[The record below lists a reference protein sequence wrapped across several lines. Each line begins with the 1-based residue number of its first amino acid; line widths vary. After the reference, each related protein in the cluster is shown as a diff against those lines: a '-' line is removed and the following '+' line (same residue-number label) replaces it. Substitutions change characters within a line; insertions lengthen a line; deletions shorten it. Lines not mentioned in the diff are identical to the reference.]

1 MSGRWL
7 SGRTREA
14 YLFLFIP
21 LPSFF
26 PLSLCPFLFYFFV
39 TFPLPPCQFGRFF
52 FLKEKATRRLKEW
65 TKPASWESL
74 SRGWRPWARG
84 TMRGER
90 ITSAATLWWVKINRR
105 LYLASCILYLS
116 HMYPLPFITSTFS
129 SILTLHITPSPL
141 PVSWFS
147 VYPPG
152 GEAGAATLPSSFFLP
167 FPGFTW
173 RPSIVSHATEIQPI
187 PVSLKFKKKGKWQRR
202 DIFLSL

>member
-26 PLSLCPFLFYFFV
+26 PLSLCPLLFYYFV
-39 TFPLPPCQFGRFF
+39 TFPLPPCQFGRF
-52 FLKEKATRRLKEW
+52 LKEKATRRLKKW

-74 SRGWRPWARG
+74 SRGWRPWAKG

-105 LYLASCILYLS
+105 LHLASCILYLS

-129 SILTLHITPSPL
+129 SILTLHIIPSLP

-152 GEAGAATLPSSFFLP
+152 GEAGVATLPSSFFLP

-187 PVSLKFKKKGKWQRR
+187 PVSLK
-202 DIFLSL
+202 IF